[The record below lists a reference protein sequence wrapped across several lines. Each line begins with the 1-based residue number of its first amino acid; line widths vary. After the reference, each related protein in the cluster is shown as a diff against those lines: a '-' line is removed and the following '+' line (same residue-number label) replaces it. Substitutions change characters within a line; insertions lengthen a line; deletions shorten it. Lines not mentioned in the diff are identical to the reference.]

1 MKNSLILFTT
11 LLLLDSCLDRIY
23 IPVPSED
30 LTDIIVDGQITDEPG
45 PYTVKLTKG
54 IKIDDSRQ
62 VGEPIYAKRITLFD
76 NAGTEEVLEQTGNG
90 IYQTKPGGIQGVIGR
105 EYFIRI
111 ETYGGN
117 VIESLPDRMNPV
129 GEVDSIYYEFESH
142 QPVDAPTEYGYR
154 IFIDAHNDPG
164 NDNYLRW
171 KFTGTYVV
179 ETLPQYNIHS
189 VPPACPTPGCLSYC
203 PLPCSGYA
211 YVNGELKKGY
221 AYNPKTNM
229 IEYTGVECTCC
240 RCWVTPRE
248 DKPKVSDNQISKNG
262 KFVKVEMGYVPINY
276 YTFFEKYRVEIRQ
289 MSLSRAAFDYWKVV
303 QSQKEATNSLFQPVT
318 GKVPTNLFETT
329 KGSGVQGI
337 FYAAA
342 ITKRQIYLDKT
353 THKVDIRVPVDC
365 LGREGAMGEDCSTA
379 FPGSMS
385 TYQQPAD
392 WK

>member
-1 MKNSLILFTT
+1 MILFTV
-11 LLLLDSCLDRIY
+11 LLLFGSCVDRID
-23 IPVPSED
+23 IPVLGVDSGE
-30 LTDIIVDGQITDEPG
+30 LIVDGLITDEPG
-45 PYTVKLTKG
+45 PYTVKLTKA

-62 VGEPIYAKRITLFD
+62 VGEPIYAKKITLFD
-76 NAGTEEVLEQTGNG
+76 NAGNDEVLEQTGNG

-111 ETYGGN
+111 ETYDGN
-117 VIESLPDRMNPV
+117 IIESLPDRMDPV

-154 IFIDAHNDPG
+154 IFIDAHNAPG
-164 NDNYLRW
+164 SDQYLRW

-179 ETLPQYNIHS
+179 ETLPQYNIHAA
-189 VPPACPTPGCLSYC
+189 PPACLVSTCGYC

-229 IEYTGVECTCC
+229 VEYFGLECTCC

-248 DKPKVSDNQISKNG
+248 AKPKVSENQISKNG

-276 YTFFEKYRVEIRQ
+276 YTFFEKYRVEIMQ
-289 MSLSRAAFDYWKVV
+289 MSLSRAAFDYWKAV
-303 QSQKEATNSLFQPVT
+303 QSQKEGTNSLFQPVT
-318 GKVPTNLFETT
+318 GKIPTNLFEA
-329 KGSGVQGI
+329 KEGMGVQGI

-342 ITKRQIYLDKT
+342 VTKRQIYLDKT
-353 THKVDIRVPVDC
+353 THKTYIRIPQDC
-365 LGREGAMGEDCSTA
+365 MLREGAMGKDCRTA

>member
-1 MKNSLILFTT
+1 LILITV
-11 LLLLDSCLDRIY
+11 LLLLDSCLDRIFF
-23 IPVPSED
+23 PVPSADSTD
-30 LTDIIVDGQITDEPG
+30 LIVDGLITDEPG

-62 VGEPIYAKRITLFD
+62 VGEPIDAKQITLFD
-76 NAGTEEVLEQTGNG
+76 NAGNEEVLEHTGNG
-90 IYQTKPGGIQGVIGR
+90 IYQTKPNGIHGVIGR

-111 ETYGGN
+111 EMYNGN
-117 VIESLPDRMNPV
+117 VIESLPDKMNPV

-142 QPVDAPTEYGYR
+142 QPADAPTEYGYR
-154 IFIDAHNDPG
+154 IFIDAHDAPG
-164 NDNYLRW
+164 NDHYLRW

-179 ETLPQYNIHS
+179 ETLPQYNLCDIS
-189 VPPACPTPGCLSYC
+189 PCLDSYC

-221 AYNPKTNM
+221 AYNPKTKM
-229 IEYTGVECTCC
+229 VEYTGVECTCC

-248 DKPKVSDNQISKNG
+248 AKPKVNDNQISKNG
-262 KFVKVEMGYVPINY
+262 KFIKVEMGYVPINY
-276 YTFFEKYRVEIRQ
+276 YTFFEKYRVEIMQ
-289 MSLSRAAFDYWKVV
+289 MSLSRAAFDFWKAV
-303 QSQKEATNSLFQPVT
+303 QSQKEGTNSLFQPVT
-318 GKVPTNLFETT
+318 GKIPTNLFETT
-329 KGSGVQGI
+329 EGMGVQGI

-342 ITKRQIYLDKT
+342 VTRKQLYLDQN
-353 THKVDIRVPVDC
+353 THKVYIRTPVDC
-365 LGREGAMGEDCSTA
+365 LGREGAMGADCRTA